1 MARIIRTNSANHL
14 VPNEF
19 PVLVNNGLQIIEPA
33 FAYLL
38 EMATLRARPA
48 AQTTLRTYAE
58 QLVDWFDTLEQ
69 NEIDWRLATTETLG
83 RYVRRHHSGPSPITG
98 RHYQLTTI
106 NARIRTVCRFYRWAA
121 ANAWIERTPFPTET
135 LPFFGGT
142 QGFLAHTQ
150 RRQPRERNPLVG
162 TERPALRR
170 GLYAHEVQG
179 LLQVLTE
186 PYHLMTAWGLCTGM
200 RRMELC
206 ALTLNQ
212 IPDSMSLRERDNPLV
227 KIPLTKTKGQRP
239 RNAYAPLA
247 LIDRTNRY
255 RLGARRAA
263 AKAGEQHRNPRL
275 FLGPRGAPVAPGE
288 ASRQFRKAAVRAGID
303 ASLHSLRHTYAS
315 MAHEVLVKRQ
325 HTGHPINILMTLRDL
340 LGHASVAT
348 TETYLGSLEIRAEK
362 IEKALTY
369 LYGEVIGD
377 DPSFDPTQTH

>member
-1 MARIIRTNSANHL
+1 MARIIYTSSDSQL
-14 VPNEF
+14 VPTEF
-19 PVLVNNGLQIIEPA
+19 PVLVNNRLQIIECA

-48 AQTTLRTYAE
+48 ARSTLQTYAE
-58 QLVDWFDTLEQ
+58 HLLDWLDTLEQ
-69 NEIDWRLATTETLG
+69 NEIDWRLATRDTLG
-83 RYVRRHHSGPSPITG
+83 RYVRRHHAGPSPITG
-98 RHYQLTTI
+98 RRYQLTTI

-121 ANAWIERTPFPTET
+121 QNAWIECTPFPTET
-135 LPFFGGT
+135 LRFFDSN

-150 RRQPRERNPLVG
+150 GRQPRQRNPLVG
-162 TERPALRR
+162 TERPGPRR
-170 GLYAHEVQG
+170 GLYAHEVHG

-186 PYHLMTAWGLCTGM
+186 PYHLMTTWGLCTGM

-212 IPDSMSLRERDNPLV
+212 IPDSMALRERDNPLV

-263 AKAGEQHRNPRL
+263 ARAGRQHRNPRL
-275 FLGPRGAPVAPGE
+275 FLGPRGAAVTPGE
-288 ASRQFRKAAVRAGID
+288 ASRQFRKAAERAGIE
-303 ASLHSLRHTYAS
+303 ATLHSLRHTYAS
-315 MAHEVLVKRQ
+315 MAHEVLLNRQ
-325 HTGHPINILMTLRDL
+325 QAGHPINVLMTLRDL

-348 TETYLGSLEIRAEK
+348 TETYLGSLEIRPEK
-362 IEKALTY
+362 IEEALTY

-377 DPSFDPTQTH
+377 DPSFEPTQAH